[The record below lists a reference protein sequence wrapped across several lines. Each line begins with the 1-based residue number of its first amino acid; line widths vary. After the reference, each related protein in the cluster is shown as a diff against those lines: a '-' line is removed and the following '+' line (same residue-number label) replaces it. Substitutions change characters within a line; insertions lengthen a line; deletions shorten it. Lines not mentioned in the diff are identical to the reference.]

1 MVDRLE
7 TTGPVTTTMTT
18 TTIASPQPQPLQNST
33 IINAS
38 PRSDVNKIHSR
49 TSTIDTSATSTID
62 NNKLLISTVLYKRS
76 RHTRQWKKKWVVL
89 RKCQLSYYK
98 DSKEYKP
105 LKVYHG
111 EDLLSFS
118 IIPDHTKNHFA
129 LYTSNKVLHFRA
141 PDETTFHQWVD
152 TLNEYFS
159 SQDNEDDDTQL
170 LDQQQQKEEEEE
182 EDSLNKEEPRV
193 SDADPSPEEDH
204 DSQVSSPPANNQQ
217 TLPIHSI
224 QNKQQAQVRRSTSL
238 TDSINTSTEFSD
250 CSSEAWSTI
259 DSPITPGNA
268 VNMNNGSSLFNT
280 LDVPNEEDE
289 RRRIEPSLSSH
300 PSQPPPPIE
309 STKNKPQSSTPNT
322 DLVESVIEQGYMT
335 VLKKKYNRNLTKRVY
350 LVLTNVNLKVYKTQE
365 DYRTDSQQQQQQQSF
380 ELIYKNYPINDILDI
395 IELDPMTSKYQ
406 WCLLIITPLKRIRF
420 CCHDEEDMMKW
431 FSALKA
437 VVVTQKKKQ
446 KEIT

>member
-38 PRSDVNKIHSR
+38 PKSDVNKIHSR
-49 TSTIDTSATSTID
+49 TSTIDTSATSTFD

-152 TLNEYFS
+152 TLNEYFN
-159 SQDNEDDDTQL
+159 SQENEDDRYTA
-170 LDQQQQKEEEEE
+170 
-182 EDSLNKEEPRV
+182 S
-193 SDADPSPEEDH
+193 
-204 DSQVSSPPANNQQ
+204 
-217 TLPIHSI
+217 
-224 QNKQQAQVRRSTSL
+224 RSAT
-238 TDSINTSTEFSD
+238 T
-250 CSSEAWSTI
+250 
-259 DSPITPGNA
+259 
-268 VNMNNGSSLFNT
+268 
-280 LDVPNEEDE
+280 
-289 RRRIEPSLSSH
+289 RRRW
-300 PSQPPPPIE
+300 
-309 STKNKPQSSTPNT
+309 
-322 DLVESVIEQGYMT
+322 
-335 VLKKKYNRNLTKRVY
+335 KR
-350 LVLTNVNLKVYKTQE
+350 T
-365 DYRTDSQQQQQQQSF
+365 
-380 ELIYKNYPINDILDI
+380 
-395 IELDPMTSKYQ
+395 
-406 WCLLIITPLKRIRF
+406 RI
-420 CCHDEEDMMKW
+420 
-431 FSALKA
+431 
-437 VVVTQKKKQ
+437 V
-446 KEIT
+446 